1 MPLFAYLTNQKI
13 PVSKLS
19 LAERRWLILVFSFW
33 IGASTHFILINWDR
47 GVFPSP
53 PFYSPTLVALL
64 FEFVG
69 PMVAYDRS
77 LLLLNTIGIATLVCF
92 TYAYVYA
99 CFTFT
104 YFYTSLIAIASSFYS
119 MQQHLADPKLVMK
132 IKLSVPC
139 FAVSLSRALQS
150 GRVMEAIKSEL
161 NLGTIKE
168 LPLRFSGGC
177 INRAKAYSTDEYG
190 DIFVKFN
197 DNEKAQEIFDGE
209 FASLQALL
217 NTNAIR
223 VPKPIKRFSIDGDF
237 CLAMELLDMHGPSDY
252 EKLGT
257 SIAKLHLH
265 NQFLMEANKKTQS
278 TIGGI
283 DKQSEPIEKF
293 GFSVLTYSGYCPLIN
308 DWSDNWVEFY
318 SRNRLKKVI
327 DIVLEKTGD
336 RELLTLWPRL
346 ERKIPEYFKNC
357 DIYPCLLHGDLWS
370 GNYSFTK
377 DGPVVFD
384 PASFYGHSEY
394 EFGILTMFGGFHQS
408 FHTAYHK
415 LIPQTTGFTE
425 RVLLY
430 QLFHHLNHWNH
441 FGTGYKH
448 GALSLMRKLL

>member
-1 MPLFAYLTNQKI
+1 MSADDDNDNADT
-13 PVSKLS
+13 SKLS

-308 DWSDNWVEFY
+308 DWSDNWV
-318 SRNRLKKVI
+318 
-327 DIVLEKTGD
+327 KTGD

-377 DGPVVFD
+377 DGP
-384 PASFYGHSEY
+384 G
-394 EFGILTMFGGFHQS
+394 
-408 FHTAYHK
+408 
-415 LIPQTTGFTE
+415 
-425 RVLLY
+425 
-430 QLFHHLNHWNH
+430 
-441 FGTGYKH
+441 
-448 GALSLMRKLL
+448 

>member
-1 MPLFAYLTNQKI
+1 
-13 PVSKLS
+13 
-19 LAERRWLILVFSFW
+19 
-33 IGASTHFILINWDR
+33 
-47 GVFPSP
+47 
-53 PFYSPTLVALL
+53 
-64 FEFVG
+64 
-69 PMVAYDRS
+69 
-77 LLLLNTIGIATLVCF
+77 
-92 TYAYVYA
+92 
-99 CFTFT
+99 
-104 YFYTSLIAIASSFYS
+104 
-119 MQQHLADPKLVMK
+119 MK
-132 IKLSVPC
+132 IKLNV
-139 FAVSLSRALQS
+139 AISLSRTLHS

-168 LPLRFSGGC
+168 LQFRFSGGY
-177 INRAKAYSTDEYG
+177 INRAKAYSTDKYG

-197 DNEKAQEIFDGE
+197 DNEKAQEMFDGE

-217 NTNAIR
+217 NTNTVR
-223 VPKPIKRFSIDGDF
+223 VPKPIKRFSIDGDC
-237 CLAMELLDMHGPSDY
+237 CLAMELLDMHGPSDF

-265 NQFLMEANKKTQS
+265 NKFLIEANKNSQL

-327 DIVLEKTGD
+327 DIVVEKTGD

-425 RVLLY
+425 RHFLLE
-430 QLFHHLNHWNH
+430 
-441 FGTGYKH
+441 K
-448 GALSLMRKLL
+448 

>member
-1 MPLFAYLTNQKI
+1 MWPL
-13 PVSKLS
+13 
-19 LAERRWLILVFSFW
+19 
-33 IGASTHFILINWDR
+33 
-47 GVFPSP
+47 
-53 PFYSPTLVALL
+53 
-64 FEFVG
+64 
-69 PMVAYDRS
+69 RS
-77 LLLLNTIGIATLVCF
+77 
-92 TYAYVYA
+92 
-99 CFTFT
+99 
-104 YFYTSLIAIASSFYS
+104 
-119 MQQHLADPKLVMK
+119 VMK

-161 NLGTIKE
+161 NLGSIKE
-168 LPLRFSGGC
+168 LPIRFSGGC

-415 LIPQTTGFTE
+415 LIPQTAGFTE